1 MCKKKITRNCE
12 IARVSLRNFEN
23 FLELWKLVERKEL
36 WINYLVLLSSLLFV
50 WSTWIFLWVNAIC
63 LSRNLSKADF
73 DILFFFIIYK
83 RKHRYIFVKRSV
95 WNGKNFKNGNF
106 FPRRYH
112 SILIYAY
119 IIGYNIMHRLTLTFR
134 ISPNRWTSCACFI
147 KYETSVSTHGDAY
160 TPLFKI
166 LLKFLRKNLLK
177 LRNHWKKN
185 CGSYLNYNTL
195 KKLFKGRIF
204 FYLFKPLFSAD

>member
-1 MCKKKITRNCE
+1 MWNHESIVEKFWKFSWIVKTGRKKGIMN
-12 IARVSLRNFEN
+12 
-23 FLELWKLVERKEL
+23 KLF
-36 WINYLVLLSSLLFV
+36 SSLIEFALCLIHLNFSFGLTQFV
-50 WSTWIFLWVNAIC
+50 YREICRKQIFT
-63 LSRNLSKADF
+63 F
-73 DILFFFIIYK
+73 YFFFIIYK
-83 RKHRYIFVKRSV
+83 RKRRTLDEICTFSWKEQFGMERILKMEIS
-95 WNGKNFKNGNF
+95 

-160 TPLFKI
+160 TSLFKI

-185 CGSYLNYNTL
+185 YGSYLNCNTL

-204 FYLFKPLFSAD
+204 FYLFKPLFSVD